1 VLIEIPKGSRV
12 KYEFDRDLNV
22 IVVDIILHSSVVY
35 PYNYGEIVQ
44 TFYDDGDPLDIIV
57 VGFEPIQPGT
67 IMEVKPIGLLIM
79 EDEKGRDDKIV
90 GVPVSDPRFKEI
102 NDIQDLP
109 SHIVKEIAEFFE
121 TYKRLEPGK
130 WVKVKEWKGREEAL
144 KAIQRGMELYK
155 KEFKKTVM

>member
-22 IVVDIILHSSVVY
+22 IVVDRILHSSVVY

-130 WVKVKEWKGREEAL
+130 WVKVKEWKRREEAL

-155 KEFKKTVM
+155 KEFKKQ